1 MLLLFVGW
9 LLDFSQWGHIS
20 DGERRNR
27 FISVSLLLPFV
38 GKYIVAPV
46 GESNDTDFN
55 YSLDHPCT
63 INLKTSTSFKV
74 QVDDYMTGIDWIGI
88 GKC

>member
-1 MLLLFVGW
+1 MAKVN
-9 LLDFSQWGHIS
+9 QWGHIS

-38 GKYIVAPV
+38 DKYIVVPV